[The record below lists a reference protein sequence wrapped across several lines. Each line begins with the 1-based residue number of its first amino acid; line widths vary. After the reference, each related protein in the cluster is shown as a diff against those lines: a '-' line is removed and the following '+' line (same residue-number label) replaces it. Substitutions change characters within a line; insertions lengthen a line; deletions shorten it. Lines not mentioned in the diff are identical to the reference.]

1 MTERIHRLRYA
12 PETAVVD
19 IALGILALL
28 RESLLAAHP
37 GLLDEHPPASR
48 ERRLAIT
55 LLRSVDRLARD
66 SRRYLHHTGALA
78 APRVQI
84 PHRLDIF

>member
-1 MTERIHRLRYA
+1 MTERLHRLRYA

-37 GLLDEHPPASR
+37 GADPVSR
-48 ERRLAIT
+48 GAERKTIVT
-55 LLRSVDRLARD
+55 L
-66 SRRYLHHTGALA
+66 
-78 APRVQI
+78 
-84 PHRLDIF
+84 